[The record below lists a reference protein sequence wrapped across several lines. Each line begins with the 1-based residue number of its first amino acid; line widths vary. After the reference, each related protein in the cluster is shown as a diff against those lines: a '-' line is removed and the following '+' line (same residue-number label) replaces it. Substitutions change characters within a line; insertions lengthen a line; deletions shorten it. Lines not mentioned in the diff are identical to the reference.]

1 MNIDLIYQG
10 QNYNF
15 DLRKDVNIKYIQELA
30 SKLIG
35 KDSTTFELLYKNTI
49 LSEHQNNTLL
59 KEITRED
66 NNISIIITTKDKAS
80 MLFTDKSK
88 KLKKIK
94 DINMLK
100 NISNING
107 LKIMLN
113 SSLTSPINSNNK
125 NTNLSI
131 DILNNKKIK
140 NSFDYI
146 SENKVFEEV
155 YNSKEKEI
163 YSLMNILSEKIK
175 EYDNVLYKNYKN
187 NGKIN
192 NNEVSSYEKNII
204 EFKDKQITFLK
215 KLINYFNVNES
226 EFICGNI
233 SLNDFFLDLKL
244 YDNTKELVMPNNNK
258 FLSNNKKKKG
268 EEKIK
273 KTEASFQRNN
283 NDIKKLPL
291 LPNNKIK
298 GNKYF
303 LSQNNNTVNSYDLS
317 ENKSDFEDKKDIF
330 KDHIFNSEHKNSK
343 NKKLIKQKKENK
355 AELLNKTENKE
366 KKINSNIF
374 KNNIINDKNNNSK
387 SKNKYTYNK
396 AISLS
401 NTNDNTNTSQNTT
414 SQGKMAKANIINNKK
429 KGSKYNLLCKSKTI
443 VQDNRMNTDINSKN
457 KNRINALFEE
467 VPHKLEVISNNS
479 SEISDSNKESKN
491 NLSKIYEEE
500 NNNFTRTKHNSKIKN
515 KRIGN
520 NIFDFLI

>member
-10 QNYNF
+10 KNYNF
-15 DLRKDVNIKYIQELA
+15 DLRKDVNIKYIQDLA
-30 SKLIG
+30 SKLIS
-35 KDSTTFELLYKNTI
+35 KDSTTFELLYKNMV
-49 LSEHQNNTLL
+49 LSELENTTLL
-59 KEITRED
+59 KEIAKED
-66 NNISIIITTKDKAS
+66 NNISIIITTKDKVS
-80 MLFTDKSK
+80 MLFTDKTK

-94 DINMLK
+94 DINLLK

-125 NTNLSI
+125 SANLSI
-131 DILNNKKIK
+131 DILNNKKNK
-140 NSFDYI
+140 NPVEYI

-155 YNSKEKEI
+155 YNSKENEI
-163 YSLMNILSEKIK
+163 YSLMNILSGKIK

-233 SLNDFFLDLKL
+233 SLNDFYLDLQL
-244 YDNTKELVMPNNNK
+244 YDNTKELIIPNNNIKNK
-258 FLSNNKKKKG
+258 FLSNNSKKKSEGKK
-268 EEKIK
+268 KI
-273 KTEASFQRNN
+273 TEGNFQRNN

-303 LSQNNNTVNSYDLS
+303 LSQNNNTINSDDKS
-317 ENKSDFEDKKDIF
+317 ENNSDFEEKKDIF
-330 KDHIFNSEHKNSK
+330 KGHMFNSVNKNSK
-343 NKKLIKQKKENK
+343 NKKLIKEKKV
-355 AELLNKTENKE
+355 ELLNKTENKE

-374 KNNIINDKNNNSK
+374 KNNTINAKNNNSK
-387 SKNKYTYNK
+387 SKNKYTFNK

-414 SQGKMAKANIINNKK
+414 SQGKVAKANIINNKK
-429 KGSKYNLLCKSKTI
+429 KGSKYNLLCKSKTL
-443 VQDNRMNTDINSKN
+443 VQDHRVNTVINSTN
-457 KNRINALFEE
+457 KNRLNALFEE
-467 VPHKLEVISNNS
+467 VPQKLEVISNNS
-479 SEISDSNKESKN
+479 SEISGSNKESKN
-491 NLSKIYEEE
+491 DLSKIYEE
-500 NNNFTRTKHNSKIKN
+500 NNTFTRTKHNSKIKN

>member
-10 QNYNF
+10 KNYNF
-15 DLRKDVNIKYIQELA
+15 DLRKDVNIKYIQDLA
-30 SKLIG
+30 SKLIS
-35 KDSTTFELLYKNTI
+35 KDSTTFELLYKNTV
-49 LSEHQNNTLL
+49 LSELENTTLL
-59 KEITRED
+59 KEITKED
-66 NNISIIITTKDKAS
+66 NNISIIITTKDKVS
-80 MLFTDKSK
+80 MLFTDKTK

-94 DINMLK
+94 DINLLK

-125 NTNLSI
+125 STNLSI
-131 DILNNKKIK
+131 DILNNKKNK
-140 NSFDYI
+140 NPIEYI

-155 YNSKEKEI
+155 YNSKENEI
-163 YSLMNILSEKIK
+163 YSLMNILSGKIK

-192 NNEVSSYEKNII
+192 NNEVSSFEKNII

-233 SLNDFFLDLKL
+233 SLNDFYLDLQL
-244 YDNTKELVMPNNNK
+244 YDNTKELIIPNNNIKNK

-268 EEKIK
+268 EGKIK

-303 LSQNNNTVNSYDLS
+303 LSQNNNTNTINSDDKS
-317 ENKSDFEDKKDIF
+317 ENNSDFEEKKDIF
-330 KDHIFNSEHKNSK
+330 KGHMFNSVNKNSK
-343 NKKLIKQKKENK
+343 NKKLIKEKK

-374 KNNIINDKNNNSK
+374 KNNTINAKNNNSK
-387 SKNKYTYNK
+387 SKNKYTFNK

-401 NTNDNTNTSQNTT
+401 NTNDNTNTSQNTA
-414 SQGKMAKANIINNKK
+414 SQGKVAKANIINNKK
-429 KGSKYNLLCKSKTI
+429 KGSKYNLLCKSKT
-443 VQDNRMNTDINSKN
+443 
-457 KNRINALFEE
+457 E
-467 VPHKLEVISNNS
+467 VPQKLEVISNNS
-479 SEISDSNKESKN
+479 SEISESNKESKN
-491 NLSKIYEEE
+491 DLSKIYEE
-500 NNNFTRTKHNSKIKN
+500 NNTFTKTKHNSKIKN

>member
-10 QNYNF
+10 KNYNF
-15 DLRKDVNIKYIQELA
+15 DLRKDVNIKYIQDLA
-30 SKLIG
+30 SKLIS
-35 KDSTTFELLYKNTI
+35 KDSNTFELLYKNTV
-49 LSEHQNNTLL
+49 LSELENTTLL
-59 KEITRED
+59 KEITKED
-66 NNISIIITTKDKAS
+66 NNISIIITTKDKVS
-80 MLFTDKSK
+80 MLFTDKTK

-94 DINMLK
+94 DINLLK

-125 NTNLSI
+125 STNLSI
-131 DILNNKKIK
+131 DILNNKKNK
-140 NSFDYI
+140 NPIEYI

-155 YNSKEKEI
+155 YNSKENEI
-163 YSLMNILSEKIK
+163 YSLMNILSGKIK

-192 NNEVSSYEKNII
+192 NNDVSSYEKNII

-233 SLNDFFLDLKL
+233 SLNDFYLDLQL
-244 YDNTKELVMPNNNK
+244 YDNTKELIIPNNNIKNK
-258 FLSNNKKKKG
+258 FLSNNSKKKSEGKK
-268 EEKIK
+268 KI
-273 KTEASFQRNN
+273 TEGNFQRNN

-303 LSQNNNTVNSYDLS
+303 LSQNNNTINSDDKS
-317 ENKSDFEDKKDIF
+317 ENNSDFEEKKDIF
-330 KDHIFNSEHKNSK
+330 KGHMFNSVNKNSK
-343 NKKLIKQKKENK
+343 NKKLIKEKK

-374 KNNIINDKNNNSK
+374 KNNTINAKNNNSK
-387 SKNKYTYNK
+387 SKNKYTFNK

-401 NTNDNTNTSQNTT
+401 NTNDNTNTSQNTA
-414 SQGKMAKANIINNKK
+414 SQGKVAKANIINNKK
-429 KGSKYNLLCKSKTI
+429 K
-443 VQDNRMNTDINSKN
+443 
-457 KNRINALFEE
+457 RI
-467 VPHKLEVISNNS
+467 
-479 SEISDSNKESKN
+479 EI
-491 NLSKIYEEE
+491 
-500 NNNFTRTKHNSKIKN
+500 
-515 KRIGN
+515 
-520 NIFDFLI
+520 